1 MFIFEYQTQTVM
13 KKLFLSILVIFS
25 VFSFSYGNDTSK
37 ELEKLVKQQS
47 IISEQIFETYLFKD
61 TEDWKEVLEKKVV
74 LFETNQK
81 LLLEISKKE
90 YLILENLIEENI
102 SLWDTFET
110 LLNNET
116 EKYDE
121 KVFELSSEI
130 LLSHEQIIS
139 VATNGVYLN

>member
-139 VATNGVYLN
+139 VATNGIYIN

>member
-1 MFIFEYQTQTVM
+1 M

-61 TEDWKEVLEKKVV
+61 TEDWKEVLKKKVV

-90 YLILENLIEENI
+90 YFTLKHLIEENI
-102 SLWDTFET
+102 SLWDTFEA

-121 KVFELSSEI
+121 KVFALSSEI
-130 LLSHEQIIS
+130 LLSNEKIIN
-139 VATNGVYLN
+139 VATNGVYIN

>member
-1 MFIFEYQTQTVM
+1 M

-81 LLLEISKKE
+81 ILLEISKKE

-102 SLWDTFET
+102 SLWDTFEA

-139 VATNGVYLN
+139 VATNGVYIN

>member
-61 TEDWKEVLEKKVV
+61 TEDWKEVLKKKVV

-90 YLILENLIEENI
+90 YFTLKHLIEENI
-102 SLWDTFET
+102 NLWDTFEA
-110 LLNNET
+110 LLNTET

-121 KVFELSSEI
+121 KVFALSSEI
-130 LLSHEQIIS
+130 LLSNEKIIN
-139 VATNGVYLN
+139 VATNGVYIN

>member
-1 MFIFEYQTQTVM
+1 M

-139 VATNGVYLN
+139 VATNGVYIN

>member
-61 TEDWKEVLEKKVV
+61 TEDWKEVLKKKVV

-90 YLILENLIEENI
+90 YFTLKHLIEENI
-102 SLWDTFET
+102 SLWDTFEA
-110 LLNNET
+110 LLNTET

-121 KVFELSSEI
+121 KVFALSSEI
-130 LLSHEQIIS
+130 LLSNEKIIN
-139 VATNGVYLN
+139 VATNGVYIN